1 MSSRQPN
8 NVAFEPVGIAL
19 LIAVPKRATTQL
31 AEREMNGTGLKT
43 TLDAEPV
50 TGARSVRSRTAGF
63 TLIELMVVVA
73 IVAILAALAFPAY
86 QQYVQRGRRS
96 GAKAAMMDIANREQ
110 QYLLTAR
117 TYANTAALTGTGYAI
132 PADVGA
138 YYTWAIALTAGN
150 VPGYTITFTPTGAQ
164 LPDGALTL
172 DDAGNRTPLA
182 KWQR

>member
-1 MSSRQPN
+1 M
-8 NVAFEPVGIAL
+8 
-19 LIAVPKRATTQL
+19 T
-31 AEREMNGTGLKT
+31 GTGSIT
-43 TLDAEPV
+43 TLDVQPV
-50 TGARSVRSRTAGF
+50 AGPRRARRRLAGF

-73 IVAILAALAFPAY
+73 IVAILAAIAFPAY

-117 TYANTAALTGTGYAI
+117 TYADTGAMTATGYTI

-138 YYTWAIALTAGN
+138 YYTWAIALTPGN
-150 VPGYTITFTPTGAQ
+150 VPGFTITFTPTGAQ
-164 LPDGALTL
+164 IPDGALTL

-182 KWQR
+182 KWQQ